1 MKSTRPADT
10 STYDSLLKGGRIVP
24 NTVRTCPKCGY
35 QRQPG
40 EQTPEHECPR
50 CGVIYEKY
58 QSVQGRQVNTPD
70 RPASRQTRTKPGRA
84 WPLWAKVGLPVL
96 VLVVI
101 LAAWMMHSRPGPDG
115 GAQATAPAAVKIK
128 AYGYPLHGTW
138 TGTLRD
144 EYPPQGNLPPYAADY
159 EASVTIGEDGK
170 IEEIR
175 WTDSHSP
182 LTRVSLTWREDAVA
196 VMGEERSHSN
206 EALQE
211 YLRVERRGN
220 GLHLSYDRPE
230 MLVLDLAIP
239 EAFSKSADQAQIQR
253 QADADS
259 QTVTVPV
266 RVLEETAWEVPS
278 AQIARIV
285 YKAGLAWALAPKEAL
300 AALSEADASSV
311 VHVPGCAVPRTWV
324 SCGGSGGP
332 YLEFTMEQVTLAR
345 VPEEARKTF
354 DPADILR
361 LEPNTVMHLSAHRYE
376 RKAILRFTKAGQ
388 ASLMIADKHLQP
400 SGRPLVYALTK
411 AG

>member
-1 MKSTRPADT
+1 M
-10 STYDSLLKGGRIVP
+10 LKGGRIVP

-40 EQTPEHECPR
+40 EQAPEHECPR

-58 QSVQGRQVNTPD
+58 LSVQGRQANPAD
-70 RPASRQTRTKPGRA
+70 RPARTKTGKT
-84 WPLWAKVGLPVL
+84 WPLWAKAGLPVL
-96 VLVVI
+96 ALVVV
-101 LAAWMMHSRPGPDG
+101 LAAWMMHTWPGPNG
-115 GAQATAPAAVKIK
+115 GAQATTPEAVKIK

-138 TGTLRD
+138 TGTLKED
-144 EYPPQGNLPPYAADY
+144 YPPQGSLPPYTADY
-159 EASVTIGEDGK
+159 EASVTIGEDGT

-182 LTRVSLTWREDAVA
+182 LTRVSVTWRQDV
-196 VMGEERSHSN
+196 VTVVGEERFQAN
-206 EALQE
+206 EAMQE
-211 YLRVERRGN
+211 CLRVERRGN
-220 GLHLSYDRPE
+220 GLHLSYDRPD

-239 EAFSKSADQAQIQR
+239 EAFSKTADQAQLQR

-259 QTVTVPV
+259 QTMTVPV
-266 RVLEETAWEVPS
+266 RALEETAWEVTS
-278 AQIARIV
+278 AQIARII
-285 YKAGLAWALAPKEAL
+285 YKASLDWALAPKEAR
-300 AALSEADASSV
+300 AALSQADASSV

-361 LEPNTVMHLSAHRYE
+361 LEPNTIMRLSAHRYE
-376 RKAILRFTKAGQ
+376 RQAIVRFTKAGQ
-388 ASLMIADKHLQP
+388 ASLTIADKHLQP